1 MPGKRAVNVAMLPEV
16 IRRAAGRLPDDG
28 NGSQNWSQKE
38 GADGVQRR
46 IPAILGALF
55 AALVAVLALA
65 PPAAADGQAVG
76 GRLENRVEGVKTP
89 VPDVEITVVGNGFE
103 ATTTSDADGVWRV
116 ELPDLGNYDVTLNI
130 DTLPEGV
137 GLTEEDKVTLEQV
150 AVQPPLFGG
159 LKTVIFP
166 LGQSSAV
173 TTTVWEQAA
182 QLTVS
187 GIQFGLLIALG
198 ALGLSIIYGTTGLV
212 NFAHGEIIAF
222 GALATWVLNAGLG
235 LPFLAAAVGGLAL
248 SALFGWLNNAV
259 LWRPLRKRGTGL
271 IAMMIVSIGLALF
284 LRNMYQ
290 FFVGADK
297 KSYSDY
303 AGLAGMQFGPISLT
317 PTDIG
322 IIAVAIIALG
332 ITVLILGKTRLGKAT
347 RAVSDNPSL
356 AAGAGINV
364 ERVITFV
371 WVIGGALAGLG
382 GMLLGFTQQVS
393 FQMGFQILL
402 LVFAAVTL
410 GGLGTISGAIFGS
423 LVVGLFIQLT
433 TLIIPTELKNV
444 GALLV
449 LIVILLVR
457 PYGLLGRR
465 ERVG

>member
-1 MPGKRAVNVAMLPEV
+1 MPSGTTMGGARSVH
-16 IRRAAGRLPDDG
+16 RRVTAA
-28 NGSQNWSQKE
+28 
-38 GADGVQRR
+38 
-46 IPAILGALF
+46 LGAVLV
-55 AALVAVLALA
+55 ALVALLAFA
-65 PPAAADGQAVG
+65 NPAAADGERIG
-76 GRLENRVEGVKTP
+76 GQLENRVDGKKTP
-89 VPDVEITVVGNGFE
+89 VEGVVITVTGNGFE
-103 ATTTSDADGVWRV
+103 GSATSGPDGKWEVPV
-116 ELPDLGNYDVTLNI
+116 PALGNYDVTI
-130 DTLPEGV
+130 DVSTLPEGV
-137 GLTEEDKVTLEQV
+137 ALTEEDKVTIEQV
-150 AVQPPLFGG
+150 PVKPPLFNG
-159 LKTVIFP
+159 LKTVTFP
-166 LGQSSAV
+166 LGQSTA
-173 TTTVWEQAA
+173 TTTSVWEQAA

-187 GIQFGLLIALG
+187 GLEFGLLIALG

-212 NFAHGEIIAF
+212 NFAHGEIITF
-222 GALATWVLNAGLG
+222 GALSTWVLNAGLG
-235 LPFLAAAVGGLAL
+235 LNFFLAAIGGLLL
-248 SALFGWLNNAV
+248 SAAFGWLNNAA

-284 LRNMYQ
+284 LRNLFQ
-290 FFVGADK
+290 FFVGGDK
-297 KSYSDY
+297 KSYTEY
-303 AGLAGMQFGPISLT
+303 AGLAGMSIGPVSVT

-322 IIAVAIIALG
+322 IFITAILALVA
-332 ITVLILGKTRLGKAT
+332 TVLVLSKSRLGKAT

-371 WVIGGALAGLG
+371 WVIGAALAGLG

-410 GGLGTISGAIFGS
+410 GGLGTIAGAIFGS

-433 TLIIPTELKNV
+433 TLIVPTELKNV

-465 ERVG
+465 ERIG

>member
-1 MPGKRAVNVAMLPEV
+1 MGAMFLDV
-16 IRRAAGRLPDDG
+16 M
-28 NGSQNWSQKE
+28 
-38 GADGVQRR
+38 
-46 IPAILGALF
+46 AI
-55 AALVAVLALA
+55 VALA
-65 PPAAADGQAVG
+65 APASAEGQALG

-89 VPDVEITVVGNGFE
+89 VPGVEITVVGSGFE
-103 ATTTSDADGVWRV
+103 ETVTSDEDGVWRV
-116 ELPDLGNYDVTLNI
+116 ELPALGNYDVSINV

-166 LGQSSAV
+166 LGQSV
-173 TTTVWEQAA
+173 TIQSSIWEQTA
-182 QLTVS
+182 QLPIS

-212 NFAHGEIIAF
+212 NFAHGEIITF
-222 GALATWVLNAGLG
+222 GALATWTLNAGFG
-235 LPFLAAAVGGLAL
+235 LPFILAAIGGLLL
-248 SALFGWLNNAV
+248 SAAFGWLNNAA
-259 LWRPLRKRGTGL
+259 LWRPLRRRGTGL

-284 LRNMYQ
+284 LRNFYQ
-290 FFVGADK
+290 FFVGAEK
-297 KSYSDY
+297 KSYADY
-303 AGLAGMQFGPISLT
+303 AGLAGIRIGPISIT
-317 PTDIG
+317 PTDI
-322 IIAVAIIALG
+322 AIIITAIVALTM
-332 ITVLILGKTRLGKAT
+332 TVLVLSKTRLGKAT

-371 WVIGGALAGLG
+371 WVIGAALAGLG
-382 GMLLGFTQQVS
+382 GTLLGFTQQVS

>member
-1 MPGKRAVNVAMLPEV
+1 MH
-16 IRRAAGRLPDDG
+16 
-28 NGSQNWSQKE
+28 
-38 GADGVQRR
+38 RR
-46 IPAILGALF
+46 I
-55 AALVAVLALA
+55 VAVMGAMFIALMAIVALA
-65 PPAAADGQAVG
+65 APASAEGQALG

-89 VPDVEITVVGNGFE
+89 VPGVEITVVGSGFE
-103 ATTTSDADGVWRV
+103 ETVTSDEDGVWRV
-116 ELPDLGNYDVTLNI
+116 ELPALGNYDVSINV

-166 LGQSSAV
+166 LGQSV
-173 TTTVWEQAA
+173 TIQSSIWEQTA
-182 QLTVS
+182 QLTIS

-212 NFAHGEIIAF
+212 NFAHGEIITF
-222 GALATWVLNAGLG
+222 GALATWTLNAGFG
-235 LPFLAAAVGGLAL
+235 LPFILAAIGGLLL
-248 SALFGWLNNAV
+248 SAAFGWLNNAA
-259 LWRPLRKRGTGL
+259 LWRPLRRRGTGL

-284 LRNMYQ
+284 LRNFYQ
-290 FFVGADK
+290 FFVGAEK
-297 KSYSDY
+297 KSYADY
-303 AGLAGMQFGPISLT
+303 AGLAGIRIGPISVT
-317 PTDIG
+317 PTDI
-322 IIAVAIIALG
+322 AIIITAIVALT
-332 ITVLILGKTRLGKAT
+332 ITVLVLSKTRLGKAT

-371 WVIGGALAGLG
+371 WVIGAALAGLG
-382 GMLLGFTQQVS
+382 GTLLGFTQQVS

>member
-1 MPGKRAVNVAMLPEV
+1 MH
-16 IRRAAGRLPDDG
+16 RRVTAA
-28 NGSQNWSQKE
+28 
-38 GADGVQRR
+38 
-46 IPAILGALF
+46 LGAVLV
-55 AALVAVLALA
+55 ALVALLAFA
-65 PPAAADGQAVG
+65 NPAAADGERIG
-76 GRLENRVEGVKTP
+76 GQLENRVDGKKTP
-89 VPDVEITVVGNGFE
+89 VEGVVITVTGNGFE
-103 ATTTSDADGVWRV
+103 GSATSGPDGKWEVPV
-116 ELPDLGNYDVTLNI
+116 PALGNYDVTI
-130 DTLPEGV
+130 DVSTLPEGV
-137 GLTEEDKVTLEQV
+137 ALTEEDKVTIEQV
-150 AVQPPLFGG
+150 PVKPPLFNG
-159 LKTVIFP
+159 LKTVTFP
-166 LGQSSAV
+166 LGQSTA
-173 TTTVWEQAA
+173 TTTSVWEQAA

-187 GIQFGLLIALG
+187 GLEFGLLIALG

-212 NFAHGEIIAF
+212 NFAHGEIITF
-222 GALATWVLNAGLG
+222 GALSTWVLNAGLG
-235 LPFLAAAVGGLAL
+235 LNFFLAAIGGLLL
-248 SALFGWLNNAV
+248 SAAFGWLNNAA

-284 LRNMYQ
+284 LRNLFQ
-290 FFVGADK
+290 FFVGGDK
-297 KSYSDY
+297 KSYTEY
-303 AGLAGMQFGPISLT
+303 AGLAGMSIGPVSVT

-322 IIAVAIIALG
+322 IFITAILALVA
-332 ITVLILGKTRLGKAT
+332 TVLVLSKSRLGKAT

-371 WVIGGALAGLG
+371 WVIGAALAGLG

-410 GGLGTISGAIFGS
+410 GGLGTIAGAIFGS

-433 TLIIPTELKNV
+433 TLIVPTELKNV

-465 ERVG
+465 ERIG

>member
-1 MPGKRAVNVAMLPEV
+1 MH
-16 IRRAAGRLPDDG
+16 
-28 NGSQNWSQKE
+28 
-38 GADGVQRR
+38 RR
-46 IPAILGALF
+46 I
-55 AALVAVLALA
+55 VAVMGAMFIALMAIVALA
-65 PPAAADGQAVG
+65 APASAEGQALG

-89 VPDVEITVVGNGFE
+89 VPGVEITVVGSGFE
-103 ATTTSDADGVWRV
+103 ETVTSDEDGVWRV
-116 ELPDLGNYDVTLNI
+116 ELPALGNYDVSINV

-166 LGQSSAV
+166 LGQSV
-173 TTTVWEQAA
+173 TIQSSIWEQTA
-182 QLTVS
+182 QLTIS

-212 NFAHGEIIAF
+212 NFAHGEIITF
-222 GALATWVLNAGLG
+222 GALATWTLNAGFG
-235 LPFLAAAVGGLAL
+235 LPFILAAIGGLLL
-248 SALFGWLNNAV
+248 SAAFGWLNNAA
-259 LWRPLRKRGTGL
+259 LWRPLRRRGTGL

-284 LRNMYQ
+284 LRNFYQ
-290 FFVGADK
+290 FFVGAEK
-297 KSYSDY
+297 KSYADY
-303 AGLAGMQFGPISLT
+303 AGLAGIRLGPISVT
-317 PTDIG
+317 PTDI
-322 IIAVAIIALG
+322 AIIITAIAALT

-371 WVIGGALAGLG
+371 WVIGAALAGLG
-382 GMLLGFTQQVS
+382 GTLLGFTQQVS